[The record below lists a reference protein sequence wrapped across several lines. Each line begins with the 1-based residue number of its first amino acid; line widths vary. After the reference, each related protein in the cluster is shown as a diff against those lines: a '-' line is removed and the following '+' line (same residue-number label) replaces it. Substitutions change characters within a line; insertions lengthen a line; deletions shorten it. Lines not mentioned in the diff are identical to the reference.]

1 MAPAT
6 FSAAWFNAPPEA
18 ALFTVCEVPISTFI
32 VDDWPEAFVIGM
44 ATAARRGSPS
54 RARRVSMLFA
64 PICCL
69 TIVRA
74 ILPVSTPAPW

>member
-1 MAPAT
+1 M
-6 FSAAWFNAPPEA
+6 
-18 ALFTVCEVPISTFI
+18 
-32 VDDWPEAFVIGM
+32 IGM
-44 ATAARRGSPS
+44 ATRCAPRIAFRSALS
-54 RARRVSMLFA
+54 TRVSMLFA